1 MRSKTWY
8 VFRGARRR
16 RTRLTHSRISPPAAG
31 DILEA
36 SKITSDIQENK
47 QTAAQY
53 YYSEQEKKR
62 FRDDPE
68 ALTQYRR
75 SFENTFNLTF
85 EMFIKDS
92 AVSHMAREYIT
103 KEMERRMGEG
113 NEDLKKRMIPTWA
126 PGCQCPASAL
136 LLRILVC

>member
-1 MRSKTWY
+1 M
-8 VFRGARRR
+8 
-16 RTRLTHSRISPPAAG
+16 
-31 DILEA
+31 
-36 SKITSDIQENK
+36 QENK

-53 YYSEQEKKR
+53 YYSEEEKKR

-75 SFENTFNLTF
+75 NFENTFNLMF

-92 AVSHMAREYIT
+92 AMSDMARDYMT

-113 NEDLKKRMIPTWA
+113 NEKLKKRMIPTWA
-126 PGCQCPASAL
+126 PGCQYTAYAL
-136 LLRILVC
+136 LLRIPIC